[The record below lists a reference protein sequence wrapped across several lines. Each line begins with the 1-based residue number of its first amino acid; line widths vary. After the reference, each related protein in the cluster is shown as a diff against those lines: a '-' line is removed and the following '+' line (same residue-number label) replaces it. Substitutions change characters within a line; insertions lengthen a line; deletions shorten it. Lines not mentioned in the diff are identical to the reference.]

1 MTQVSKNLAASFLAP
16 EDAVDEISVLRFTIK
31 RLMARMEAMIPVTV
45 IAVHPGAGT
54 PPVAGTVDVKLLLT
68 TLDAAG
74 NATQPGVIYGLPF
87 FRVQGGPWAI
97 VIDPAKGD
105 FGYIVAASRDISNL
119 TKKSP
124 APAIQN
130 PGSFRQYSYSD
141 GIYMG
146 GAFNNVPAATCWFKS
161 DGTFQISTQDGV
173 VIKSDGSGN
182 LAMTCT
188 TLAVTGAIT
197 ATGEVTAKAGG
208 ASFVTLSQ
216 HKHAANNTP
225 PTPGF

>member
-1 MTQVSKNLAASFLAP
+1 MTVSQNVAATYLNP
-16 EDAVDEISVLRFTIK
+16 EDYIDEIAVLRFAM
-31 RLMARMEAMIPVTV
+31 RQLMAKLETMTPVTV
-45 IAVHPGAGT
+45 IAVHPGTGT
-54 PPVAGTVDVKLLLT
+54 PPVAGTVDVKPLLT
-68 TLDAAG
+68 MLDGDG
-74 NATQPGVIYGLPF
+74 NAVKPGVIYTIPY
-87 FRVQGGPWAI
+87 FRLQGGPWAV
-97 VIDPAKGD
+97 VIDPAAGD
-105 FGYIVAASRDISNL
+105 FGYIVSASRDISNV

-124 APAIQN
+124 APAVQN
-130 PGSFRQYSYSD
+130 PGSWRQYSYSD

-216 HKHAANNTP
+216 HKHSANNTP